1 MERTFSRPALRTP
14 ERCTQKRAGIPHL
27 QETPVNDCLQEKMDY
42 YGKDMNRIAF
52 SIIFGFSMVTA
63 ALTIDTTIWAT
74 KTIALLSI
82 ALTII
87 AFIFLVIAF
96 LKKD

>member
-1 MERTFSRPALRTP
+1 
-14 ERCTQKRAGIPHL
+14 
-27 QETPVNDCLQEKMDY
+27 
-42 YGKDMNRIAF
+42 MNRIAF

>member
-1 MERTFSRPALRTP
+1 
-14 ERCTQKRAGIPHL
+14 
-27 QETPVNDCLQEKMDY
+27 MDY
-42 YGKDMNRIAF
+42 YGKDMNRISF

>member
-1 MERTFSRPALRTP
+1 
-14 ERCTQKRAGIPHL
+14 
-27 QETPVNDCLQEKMDY
+27 MDY

-96 LKKD
+96 PKKD

>member
-1 MERTFSRPALRTP
+1 
-14 ERCTQKRAGIPHL
+14 
-27 QETPVNDCLQEKMDY
+27 MDY
-42 YGKDMNRIAF
+42 YGRYMNRIAF

>member
-1 MERTFSRPALRTP
+1 
-14 ERCTQKRAGIPHL
+14 
-27 QETPVNDCLQEKMDY
+27 MDY
-42 YGKDMNRIAF
+42 YGKDMKRIAF